1 MLSIAQQK
9 YGLGGYVSTNDKER
23 WDRKYAEAPEK
34 WDVPDP
40 FLLSAYSE
48 FLSDT
53 KPGTALDV
61 GGGAGR
67 HAIWLAQKGWQ
78 VRLLDISDVATELAQ
93 QKAAQRADEM
103 TGSVSTE
110 TMDLNTVTSFGAEQY
125 ELILVFFFLRREL
138 FPALIQALKP
148 DGMLIYKT
156 YTLEQAKLR
165 GGPADASYL
174 LQPNELR
181 LAFSA
186 LQMLH
191 YQESVREKATAELVA
206 RRT

>member
-9 YGLGGYVSTNDKER
+9 YGLGGYVSTDDKDR
-23 WDRKYAEAPEK
+23 WDRKYTEAPEK

-53 KPGTALDV
+53 KPGQALDV

-78 VRLLDISDVATELAQ
+78 VRLFDVSDVATGLARE
-93 QKAAQRADEM
+93 KAAQRAHEM
-103 TGSVSTE
+103 TGSVSAE
-110 TMDLNTVTSFGAEQY
+110 TVDLNTITSFGLEQY
-125 ELILVFFFLRREL
+125 ELIVVFFFLRREL

-148 DGMLIYKT
+148 NGTLIYKT

-181 LAFSA
+181 HAFSA
-186 LQMLH
+186 LHVLH
-191 YQESVREKATAELVA
+191 YQESVQEKATAELVA

>member
-9 YGLGGYVSTNDKER
+9 CAFGGYVSTEDKER
-23 WDRKYAEAPEK
+23 WNRKYNEAPEK
-34 WDVPDP
+34 WELADP
-40 FLLSAYSE
+40 FLPSAYAE

-53 KPGTALDV
+53 KPGMALDV

-67 HAIWLAQKGWQ
+67 HAIWLAQKGWH
-78 VRLLDISDVATELAQ
+78 VRLLDVSDVATGLAR
-93 QKAAQRADEM
+93 QKAAQLADE
-103 TGSVSTE
+103 TAGFITAE
-110 TMDLNTVTSFGAEQY
+110 TVDLNTITSLGPKQY
-125 ELILVFFFLRREL
+125 ELIVVFFFLRREL

-148 DGMLIYKT
+148 NGMLIYKT

-165 GGPADASYL
+165 GGPGDASYL
-174 LQPNELR
+174 LHPNELR
-181 LAFSA
+181 QAFST
-186 LQMLH
+186 LHVLH

>member
-9 YGLGGYVSTNDKER
+9 CASGGYVDTRNKEH
-23 WDRKYAEAPEK
+23 WNQKYTEAPDK
-34 WDVPDP
+34 WEISDP
-40 FLLSAYSE
+40 FLPSAYSE
-48 FLSDT
+48 FLADT
-53 KPGTALDV
+53 KPGIALDV

-78 VRLLDISDVATELAQ
+78 VRLLDVSDVATGLAR
-93 QKAAQRADEM
+93 QKATQLADES
-103 TGSVSTE
+103 TGSITAE
-110 TMDLNTVTSFGAEQY
+110 TVDLNTITSFGLEQY
-125 ELILVFFFLRREL
+125 ELVMVFFFLHREL

-148 DGMLIYKT
+148 NGILIYKT

-165 GGPADASYL
+165 RGPADASYL

-181 LAFSA
+181 QAFSA
-186 LQMLH
+186 LRVLH
-191 YQESVREKATAELVA
+191 YQESVWEKATAELVA

>member
-1 MLSIAQQK
+1 M
-9 YGLGGYVSTNDKER
+9 STDDKDR
-23 WDRKYAEAPEK
+23 WDRKYSEAPEK
-34 WDVPDP
+34 WETPDP
-40 FLLSAYSE
+40 FLLSAYSQ

-53 KPGTALDV
+53 KPGAALDV

-78 VRLLDISDVATELAQ
+78 VRLLDVSGVAAGLVRK
-93 QKAAQRADEM
+93 KAGQRADEM

-110 TMDLNTVTSFGAEQY
+110 TVDLNTITSFGVEQY
-125 ELILVFFFLRREL
+125 ELIVVFFFLRREL
-138 FPALIQALKP
+138 FPALIQALKL
-148 DGMLIYKT
+148 GGTLIYKT
-156 YTLEQAKLR
+156 YTLDQAMLR

-181 LAFSA
+181 QAFSA
-186 LQMLH
+186 LHILH
-191 YQESVREKATAELVA
+191 HQQSVQEKATAELVA